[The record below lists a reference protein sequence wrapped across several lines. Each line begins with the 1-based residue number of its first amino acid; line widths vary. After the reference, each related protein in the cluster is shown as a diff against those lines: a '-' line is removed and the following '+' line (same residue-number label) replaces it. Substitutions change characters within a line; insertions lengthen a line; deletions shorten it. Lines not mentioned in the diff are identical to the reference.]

1 MTPEQ
6 QQDMLNRLTK
16 LETEKGTDAVIFSGI
31 QKILADIQEKLDKAI
46 VYNEKHDNLSR
57 TVDELRKDYD
67 LKKQQID
74 LGMGW
79 LKGAFAVG
87 GVTVAIISALMLFIA
102 KDGMNTIK
110 VQEGRINDIQH
121 RTATLE
127 TRLNVANPKNP

>member
-16 LETEKGTDAVIFSGI
+16 LETEKGTDAVMFSGI
-31 QKILADIQEKLDKAI
+31 QKILSDIQGKLDKAI

-87 GVTVAIISALMLFIA
+87 GVTVAVISALMLFIA
-102 KDGMNTIK
+102 KDGLNSIK
-110 VQEGRINDIQH
+110 EQEGRINDIQNQ
-121 RTATLE
+121 TATLE
-127 TRLNVANPKNP
+127 TRLNAGNPKSP

>member
-16 LETEKGTDAVIFSGI
+16 LETEKETDAVMFSGI
-31 QKILADIQEKLDKAI
+31 QKILADIQGKLDKAI

-102 KDGMNTIK
+102 KDGLNSIK
-110 VQEGRINDIQH
+110 EQEGRINDIQH
-121 RTATLE
+121 RTDTLE
-127 TRLNVANPKNP
+127 TRLNVGNPKSP

>member
-16 LETEKGTDAVIFSGI
+16 LETEKETDAVMFSGI
-31 QKILADIQEKLDKAI
+31 QKILSDIQGKLDKAI

-87 GVTVAIISALMLFIA
+87 GVTVAVISALMLFIA
-102 KDGMNTIK
+102 KDGLNSIK
-110 VQEGRINDIQH
+110 EQEGRINDIQNQ
-121 RTATLE
+121 TDTLE
-127 TRLNVANPKNP
+127 TRMNVGNPKSP

>member
-31 QKILADIQEKLDKAI
+31 QKILADIQGKLDKAI

-87 GVTVAIISALMLFIA
+87 GVTVAIISALTLVIV
-102 KDGMNTIK
+102 KDELNTIK
-110 VQEGRINDIQH
+110 TQEGRINDVQH
-121 RTATLE
+121 QTDTLE
-127 TRLNVANPKNP
+127 TRLNVANPNSP

>member
-16 LETEKGTDAVIFSGI
+16 LETEKGTDAVMFSGI
-31 QKILADIQEKLDKAI
+31 QKILSDIQGKLDKAI

-102 KDGMNTIK
+102 KDGLNSIK
-110 VQEGRINDIQH
+110 EQEGRINDIQH
-121 RTATLE
+121 RTDTLE
-127 TRLNVANPKNP
+127 TRLNVGNPKSP

>member
-16 LETEKGTDAVIFSGI
+16 LETEKETDAVMFSGI
-31 QKILADIQEKLDKAI
+31 QKILSDIQGKLDKAI

-102 KDGMNTIK
+102 KDGLNSIK
-110 VQEGRINDIQH
+110 EQEGRINDIQH
-121 RTATLE
+121 RTDTLE
-127 TRLNVANPKNP
+127 TRLNGGNPKSP

>member
-16 LETEKGTDAVIFSGI
+16 LETEKETDAVMFSGI
-31 QKILADIQEKLDKAI
+31 QKILSDIQGKLDKAI

-87 GVTVAIISALMLFIA
+87 GVTVAVISALMLFIA
-102 KDGMNTIK
+102 KDGLNSIK
-110 VQEGRINDIQH
+110 AQEGRINDIQNQ
-121 RTATLE
+121 TATLE
-127 TRLNVANPKNP
+127 TRLNAGTPKSP

>member
-16 LETEKGTDAVIFSGI
+16 LETEKETDAVMFSGI
-31 QKILADIQEKLDKAI
+31 QKILADIQGKLDKAI

-102 KDGMNTIK
+102 KDGLNSIK
-110 VQEGRINDIQH
+110 EQEGRINDIQH
-121 RTATLE
+121 RTDTLE
-127 TRLNVANPKNP
+127 TRLNGGNPKSP

>member
-31 QKILADIQEKLDKAI
+31 QKILADIQGKLDKAI

-87 GVTVAIISALMLFIA
+87 GVTVAIISALTLVIV
-102 KDGMNTIK
+102 KDELNTIK
-110 VQEGRINDIQH
+110 TQEGRINDVQH
-121 RTATLE
+121 QTDTLE
-127 TRLNVANPKNP
+127 TRLNVANPKSP

>member
-16 LETEKGTDAVIFSGI
+16 LETEKGTDAVMFSGI
-31 QKILADIQEKLDKAI
+31 QKILSDIQGKLDKAI

-87 GVTVAIISALMLFIA
+87 GVTVAVISALMLFIA
-102 KDGMNTIK
+102 KDGLNSIK
-110 VQEGRINDIQH
+110 AQEGRINDIQNQ
-121 RTATLE
+121 TATLE
-127 TRLNVANPKNP
+127 TRLNAGNPKSP

>member
-121 RTATLE
+121 QTDTLE

>member
-16 LETEKGTDAVIFSGI
+16 LETEKETDAVIFSGI
-31 QKILADIQEKLDKAI
+31 QKILADIQGKLDKAI

-57 TVDELRKDYD
+57 AVDELRKDYD

-121 RTATLE
+121 QTATLE

>member
-31 QKILADIQEKLDKAI
+31 QKILSDIQGKLDKAI

-102 KDGMNTIK
+102 KDGLNSIK
-110 VQEGRINDIQH
+110 AQEGRINDIQH
-121 RTATLE
+121 RTGTLE
-127 TRLNVANPKNP
+127 TRLNVGNPKSP

>member
-31 QKILADIQEKLDKAI
+31 QKILADIQGKLDKAI

-57 TVDELRKDYD
+57 AVDELRKDYD

-121 RTATLE
+121 QTATLE

>member
-16 LETEKGTDAVIFSGI
+16 LETEKGTDAVMFSGI
-31 QKILADIQEKLDKAI
+31 QKILSDIQGKLDKAI

-87 GVTVAIISALMLFIA
+87 GVTVAVISALMLFIA
-102 KDGMNTIK
+102 KDGLNSIK
-110 VQEGRINDIQH
+110 EQEGRINDIQNQ
-121 RTATLE
+121 TATLE
-127 TRLNVANPKNP
+127 TRMNVGNPKSP

>member
-16 LETEKGTDAVIFSGI
+16 LETEKETDAVMFSGI
-31 QKILADIQEKLDKAI
+31 QKILSDIQGKLDKAI

-102 KDGMNTIK
+102 KDGLNSIK
-110 VQEGRINDIQH
+110 EQEGRINDIQH
-121 RTATLE
+121 RTGTLE
-127 TRLNVANPKNP
+127 TRLNVGNPKSP

>member
-31 QKILADIQEKLDKAI
+31 QKILADIQGKLDKAI

-102 KDGMNTIK
+102 KDGLNTIK

-121 RTATLE
+121 QTDTLE

>member
-6 QQDMLNRLTK
+6 QQDMLSRLTK

-31 QKILADIQEKLDKAI
+31 QKILADIQGKLDKAI

-87 GVTVAIISALMLFIA
+87 GVTVAIISALMLFIV
-102 KDGMNTIK
+102 KDEWNTIK
-110 VQEGRINDIQH
+110 AQEGRIDDVQH
-121 RTATLE
+121 QTDTLA
-127 TRLNVANPKNP
+127 TRLNVANPKSP

>member
-16 LETEKGTDAVIFSGI
+16 LETEKETDAVMFSGI
-31 QKILADIQEKLDKAI
+31 QKILSDIQGKLDKAI

-102 KDGMNTIK
+102 KDGLNSIK
-110 VQEGRINDIQH
+110 EQEGRINDIQH
-121 RTATLE
+121 RTDTLE
-127 TRLNVANPKNP
+127 TRLNVGNPKSP

>member
-16 LETEKGTDAVIFSGI
+16 LETEKGTDAVMFSGI
-31 QKILADIQEKLDKAI
+31 QKILSDIQGKLDKAI

-102 KDGMNTIK
+102 KDGLNSIK
-110 VQEGRINDIQH
+110 EQEGRINDIQH
-121 RTATLE
+121 QTATLE
-127 TRLNVANPKNP
+127 TRLNVGNPKSP

>member
-31 QKILADIQEKLDKAI
+31 QKILADIQGKLDKAI

-57 TVDELRKDYD
+57 AVDELRKDYD

>member
-31 QKILADIQEKLDKAI
+31 QKILADIQGKLDKAI

-102 KDGMNTIK
+102 KNGLSTIK
-110 VQEGRINDIQH
+110 TQEGRIDDIQH
-121 RTATLE
+121 QADALE
-127 TRLNVANPKNP
+127 TRLNVNNPKNP

>member
-16 LETEKGTDAVIFSGI
+16 LETEKETDAVMFSGI
-31 QKILADIQEKLDKAI
+31 QKILSDIQGKLDKAI

-87 GVTVAIISALMLFIA
+87 GVTVAVISALMLFIA
-102 KDGMNTIK
+102 KDGLNSIK
-110 VQEGRINDIQH
+110 EQEGRINDIQNQ
-121 RTATLE
+121 TATLE
-127 TRLNVANPKNP
+127 TRMNVGNPKSP

>member
-16 LETEKGTDAVIFSGI
+16 LETEKGTDAVMFSGI
-31 QKILADIQEKLDKAI
+31 QKILSDIQGKLDKAI

-87 GVTVAIISALMLFIA
+87 GVTVAVISALMLFIA
-102 KDGMNTIK
+102 KDGLNSIK
-110 VQEGRINDIQH
+110 AQEGRINDIQH
-121 RTATLE
+121 QTATLE
-127 TRLNVANPKNP
+127 TRMNVGNPKSP

>member
-16 LETEKGTDAVIFSGI
+16 LETEKETDAVMFSGI
-31 QKILADIQEKLDKAI
+31 QKILSDIQGKLDKAI

-102 KDGMNTIK
+102 KDGLNSIK
-110 VQEGRINDIQH
+110 EQEGRINDIQH
-121 RTATLE
+121 QTDTLE
-127 TRLNVANPKNP
+127 TRLNAGNPKSP

>member
-16 LETEKGTDAVIFSGI
+16 LETEKEADAVMFSGI
-31 QKILADIQEKLDKAI
+31 QKILSDIQGKLDKAI

-87 GVTVAIISALMLFIA
+87 GVTVAVISALMLFIA
-102 KDGMNTIK
+102 KDGLNSIK
-110 VQEGRINDIQH
+110 EQEGRINDIQNQ
-121 RTATLE
+121 TATLE
-127 TRLNVANPKNP
+127 TRLNAGNPKSP

>member
-6 QQDMLNRLTK
+6 QQDMLNRLTR
-16 LETEKGTDAVIFSGI
+16 LETEKGTDAVMFSGI
-31 QKILADIQEKLDKAI
+31 QKILSDIQGKLDKAI

-102 KDGMNTIK
+102 KDGLNSIK
-110 VQEGRINDIQH
+110 TQEGRINDIQH
-121 RTATLE
+121 QTDTLE
-127 TRLNVANPKNP
+127 TRLNVGNPKSP

>member
-16 LETEKGTDAVIFSGI
+16 LETEKGTDAVMFSGI
-31 QKILADIQEKLDKAI
+31 QKILSDIQGKLDKAI

-102 KDGMNTIK
+102 KDGLNSIK
-110 VQEGRINDIQH
+110 AQEGRINDIQH
-121 RTATLE
+121 QTGTLE
-127 TRLNVANPKNP
+127 TRLNVGNPKSP